1 MANPGDIKTRF
12 NRQYVYLNP
21 PPNGPGTSGVWR
33 LRNDDSGTPPIDGG
47 SGGDI
52 DLSFRAV
59 IAPGQP
65 DITLG
70 NLVYL
75 DENGQAKLAS
85 ASSFNTSVVA
95 GMATEGGAA
104 GDLTEFTRNEVKQ
117 IFNIPQVVEGA
128 PDELIPGTVY
138 YLSTEPGK
146 WTITPDTTTPGV
158 VVRSC
163 GTAIE
168 AAQISIE
175 IQVSTIVI

>member
-21 PPNGPGTSGVWR
+21 PPNGPGTTGGWR

-65 DITLG
+65 NVTLG
-70 NLVYL
+70 MMVYL
-75 DENGQAKLAS
+75 DDNGQAKLAS
-85 ASSFNTSVVA
+85 ASSFETSVVA
-95 GMATEGGAA
+95 GMATEGGVA
-104 GDLTEFTRNEVKQ
+104 GQLTEFIRNEVKQ
-117 IFNIPQVVEGA
+117 IFNIGAVVEGA
-128 PDELIPGTVY
+128 PADLIPGSTY
-138 YLSTEPGK
+138 YLSKEPGK
-146 WTITPDTTTPGV
+146 WTQTPDTTTPGV

-163 GTAIE
+163 GTAIDP
-168 AAQISIE
+168 AQMSIE